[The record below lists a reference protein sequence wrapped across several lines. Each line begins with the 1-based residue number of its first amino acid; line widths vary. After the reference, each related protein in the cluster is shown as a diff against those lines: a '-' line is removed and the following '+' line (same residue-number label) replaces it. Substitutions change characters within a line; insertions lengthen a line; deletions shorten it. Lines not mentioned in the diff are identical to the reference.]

1 MYNRVLGIHE
11 VLIVVSSVSRSGAS
25 DEARLSVSIVISV
38 SRSGASDE
46 ARLSVSIA
54 AIPGFRNLP
63 SGDGRVVRRC
73 WVNFQCRGVLL
84 I

>member
-11 VLIVVSSVSRSGAS
+11 ELIVVSSVSRSGAS

-46 ARLSVSIA
+46 GQLSVSIA
-54 AIPGFRNLP
+54 ATPSFRNLP
-63 SGDGRVVRRC
+63 MVYRPFGFQIVRHSC
-73 WVNFQCRGVLL
+73 C
-84 I
+84 